1 MAIVF
6 TIGHSTRG
14 ADELIELLREH
25 DVRTLVDV
33 RRFPGSR
40 RNPQF
45 GQDVLSAA
53 LAAARIEYVHEPDMG
68 GYRKGREDTPN
79 TAWRAKGFRAYA
91 DHMDSPQFQNALTR
105 LVARAE
111 SDTPA
116 IMCAEAV
123 PWRCHRQLISDA
135 LTARGIEVRHILGPG
150 RADRHE
156 LNPAARVRDDGGLV
170 YREPAADQIGLF
182 GEEHGGGE

>member
-1 MAIVF
+1 MATVF

-14 ADELIELLREH
+14 VHELIELLREH
-25 DVRTLVDV
+25 GVRTLVDV

-45 GQDVLSAA
+45 GQEALSAA
-53 LAAARIEYVHEPDMG
+53 LAAAGVEYAHEPDLG
-68 GYRKGREDTPN
+68 GYRKGREDSPN
-79 TAWRAKGFRAYA
+79 TAWRTRGFRAYA
-91 DHMDSPQFQNALTR
+91 DHMDSPEFREALTR
-105 LVARAE
+105 LIGRAE
-111 SDTPA
+111 ARSTA

-135 LTARGIEVRHILGPG
+135 LTARGVEVRHILGPG
-150 RADRHE
+150 RADAHE

-170 YREPAADQIGLF
+170 YPEAGEDLF
-182 GEEHGGGE
+182 SVDR